1 MKKEHRTYEDK
12 DKLKKQNK
20 YNYGTGREI
29 TKPQA
34 SSQLNLSSL
43 QMILSPIQSCK
54 IL

>member
-1 MKKEHRTYEDK
+1 MQNK

-29 TKPQA
+29 KKTQA

-43 QMILSPIQSCK
+43 QMI
-54 IL
+54 